1 MERYWKEREREKKR
15 RVNKKFIFVWN
26 GMDDDDGDDEADE
39 NIRALKG
46 RRLNTNRE
54 SEKKKRSHNVK

>member
-46 RRLNTNRE
+46 RRLNT
-54 SEKKKRSHNVK
+54 K